1 MSASSSW
8 SSDTLFASGSPRSW
22 SHESISSGDID
33 EFGGNKLFPTF
44 NSNENWVRDLPEES
58 NNFTVSSNVEYTMKV
73 NDDDFSA
80 ILVMNSQEDL
90 CEFPYVAQNRYHVE
104 TCDNCR
110 DRVVVFYDGE
120 DGPFELFSWSTET
133 MQQKFAR
140 FVEEEGLLSNPITV
154 YFRVGDKNYRHF
166 FLPSHKVE
174 RIAVYGNYYAT
185 SSMFEMI
192 HIMRKIATS
201 DFSTTL
207 QDFGI
212 ASDDVIRIMSK

>member
-1 MSASSSW
+1 MSASSW
-8 SSDTLFASGSPRSW
+8 SSDTFFPSGSPQSW

-33 EFGGNKLFPTF
+33 EFGGSKLLPVF
-44 NSNENWVRDLPEES
+44 NSNENLPEES
-58 NNFTVSSNVEYTMKV
+58 NNFTVSSNVTYTMKV

-80 ILVMNSQEDL
+80 ILVMHSQEDL
-90 CEFPYVAQNRYHVE
+90 CEFPYVPQNLYHVE
-104 TCDNCR
+104 TYQDQR
-110 DRVVVFYDGE
+110 DRLVVFYDGK
-120 DGPFELFSWSTET
+120 DGPFELFNWTTET

-140 FVEEEGLLSNPITV
+140 FVEEESLLSNPIAV

-185 SSMFEMI
+185 SPMFEMI
-192 HIMRKIATS
+192 HIMKKIATS
-201 DFSTTL
+201 DFSKTL